1 MTRAQQAGLRPAD
14 VPRLSLTKLRR
25 RHKLDAQVR
34 KALNGGSSRGEAG
47 GEGNEGLV
55 SARVFAL
62 RPAWGGE
69 IITAR

>member
-34 KALNGGSSRGEAG
+34 KALMVAAREAKRAG
-47 GEGNEGLV
+47 KETKG
-55 SARVFAL
+55 
-62 RPAWGGE
+62 
-69 IITAR
+69 